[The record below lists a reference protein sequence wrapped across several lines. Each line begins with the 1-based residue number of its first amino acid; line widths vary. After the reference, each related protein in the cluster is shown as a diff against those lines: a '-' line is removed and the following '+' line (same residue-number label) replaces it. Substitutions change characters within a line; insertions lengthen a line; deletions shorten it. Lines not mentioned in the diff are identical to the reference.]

1 MTTKVVHT
9 GYSAA
14 TQRNQTRAVPMI
26 VTAHHSD
33 QPTCRLGMAASTLTS
48 GGGWSGAATVPRMWL
63 RTRVSTMPGTTKR
76 GGATGSNQN
85 TTSDAMLAP
94 TRAERQRP
102 YTSGRRHHSSSSRV
116 VVAA

>member
-1 MTTKVVHT
+1 
-9 GYSAA
+9 
-14 TQRNQTRAVPMI
+14 MI

-48 GGGWSGAATVPRMWL
+48 GGGWSGGVTVPKMWFC
-63 RTRVSTMPGTTKR
+63 TNVSTIPGTTKR

-85 TTSDAMLAP
+85 TASDAMLAP

-102 YTSGRRHHSSSSRV
+102 YTSGRRHQSSSSRV
-116 VVAA
+116 VVTA